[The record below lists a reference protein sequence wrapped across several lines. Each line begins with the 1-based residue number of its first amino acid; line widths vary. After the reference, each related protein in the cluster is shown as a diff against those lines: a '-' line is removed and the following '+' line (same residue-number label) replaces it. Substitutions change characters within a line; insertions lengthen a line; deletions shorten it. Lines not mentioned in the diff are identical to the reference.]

1 MGPLGTPVHL
11 LLSTYPC
18 VVTQRLNLIGNQC
31 FYAIHNSPHLYS
43 TVPPMPL
50 PHSSTLGRAMI
61 HHAINNT
68 PQIKSWQA

>member
-1 MGPLGTPVHL
+1 MGPLGFPVHL

-18 VVTQRLNLIGNQC
+18 AVTQRLNLIGNQC
-31 FYAIHNSPHLYS
+31 FYAIHGIVS

-50 PHSSTLGRAMI
+50 PHSSTLGKAMI